1 MLKEYCNVIIN
12 GAYIISVLYLDPT
25 DRNAWNQAIQIQKY
39 SFKKLVEILKELY
52 HS

>member
-1 MLKEYCNVIIN
+1 MIEKYYNVIIN
-12 GAYIISVLYLDPT
+12 SAFIISVLYLDPT
-25 DRNAWNQAIQIQKY
+25 NRGAWNQAIQIQKY